1 MLTIADIK
9 VSFGGF
15 RALGGV
21 SMTAAPGSIVG
32 IVGPNGSGKSTL
44 INVVSGIQLP
54 DSGTVRL
61 DDRLVPLGR
70 PDLIAAYGIGRS
82 FQVSRLARRL
92 TVLQNMMVSARGNAG
107 ERLFDL
113 FLRPVAVAAGEQR
126 IQTRAMEILRRL
138 DLAHKANDYAG
149 GLSGGQQKLLS
160 LGMVL
165 MSDPRVLLLD
175 EPAAGV
181 NPVLIEQRSRLPE
194 IAAGG
199 RPDHPADRAQY
210 GNDRRPLRPGLC
222 ARCRRGHR
230 RRHARGDP
238 ARRAGHAL
246 LSGSA
251 GMSGPAF
258 LELADVSAGYGA
270 ITVLDGLSLR
280 LAPAEI
286 LAVLGANG
294 SGKSTVLKTIIG
306 LTRMTA
312 GRIALAGTDITR
324 APAHKRAALG
334 IGYVPQNQ
342 NVFADL
348 TVTDNLRMGGYLR
361 PRSLGAEM
369 DEVFDLFPRLKERR
383 RELAGNLSGGERRML
398 SIGLTLLLKPKLL
411 LLDEPSSDLAPAMVD
426 LVFAAIGEIHRRL
439 SLPILLVE
447 QNVEKALA
455 IAERVVVLVRGT
467 QALDVPAGEVDR
479 RHLHALFLD
488 GGVRT
493 RSA

>member
-1 MLTIADIK
+1 
-9 VSFGGF
+9 
-15 RALGGV
+15 
-21 SMTAAPGSIVG
+21 
-32 IVGPNGSGKSTL
+32 
-44 INVVSGIQLP
+44 
-54 DSGTVRL
+54 
-61 DDRLVPLGR
+61 
-70 PDLIAAYGIGRS
+70 
-82 FQVSRLARRL
+82 
-92 TVLQNMMVSARGNAG
+92 
-107 ERLFDL
+107 
-113 FLRPVAVAAGEQR
+113 
-126 IQTRAMEILRRL
+126 
-138 DLAHKANDYAG
+138 
-149 GLSGGQQKLLS
+149 
-160 LGMVL
+160 
-165 MSDPRVLLLD
+165 
-175 EPAAGV
+175 
-181 NPVLIEQRSRLPE
+181 
-194 IAAGG
+194 
-199 RPDHPADRAQY
+199 
-210 GNDRRPLRPGLC
+210 
-222 ARCRRGHR
+222 
-230 RRHARGDP
+230 
-238 ARRAGHAL
+238 
-246 LSGSA
+246 
-251 GMSGPAF
+251 MSGPAF

-369 DEVFDLFPRLKERR
+369 EEVFDLFPRLKERR

-467 QALDVPAGEVDR
+467 RALDVPAGEVDR